1 MPGQDQSN
9 SAGKLAGRL
18 ADETAIQRAVESLT
32 ARNMEA
38 IVVENR
44 DKALEAL
51 KDLVPPGSEVYSST
65 SETLDA
71 IGFTEFLHGN
81 PSYKNLHDQ
90 IEVEPDPAKQREMR
104 RLASVADYYVGSV
117 QTITETGEIL
127 VASASGSQIGAYAYA
142 AKHLVLVAGTQK
154 LCPTLSDAIDRVR
167 GYRLEKHDQWL
178 AGRGVSP
185 MPIGK
190 LLIMEK
196 EPTAGRVRVVLIKED
211 LGW

>member
-1 MPGQDQSN
+1 MPGQDQSQ
-9 SAGKLAGRL
+9 L
-18 ADETAIQRAVESLT
+18 ADETAIERAVESLT

-51 KDLVPPGSEVYSST
+51 KELVPPGSEVYSST

-81 PSYKNLHDQ
+81 PSYNNLHDQ
-90 IEVEPDPAKQREMR
+90 IDVEPDPAKQREMR
-104 RLASVADYYVGSV
+104 RLASVAEYYVGSV
-117 QTITETGEIL
+117 QAITETGEIL
-127 VASASGSQIGAYAYA
+127 VASASGSQISAYAYA
-142 AKHLVLVAGTQK
+142 AKHLVLVAGTNK
-154 LCPTLSDAIDRVR
+154 LCPTLSDAIDWVR
-167 GYRLEKHDQWL
+167 GYALEKHDQWL
-178 AGRGVSP
+178 AGRGVGP

-196 EPTAGRVRVVLIKED
+196 ESTVGRVRVVLIKEE

>member
-1 MPGQDQSN
+1 MPGQDSN
-9 SAGKLAGRL
+9 AAGRGL
-18 ADETAIQRAVESLT
+18 ADDTAIQRTVESLA

-38 IVVENR
+38 IVVENG

-51 KDLVPPGSEVYSST
+51 KELVPPGSEVYFST

-71 IGFTEFLHGN
+71 IGYTEFLHDN
-81 PSYKNLHDQ
+81 PSYKNLHAQ
-90 IEVEPDPAKQREMR
+90 VEAEPDPAKQGEMR

-117 QTITETGEIL
+117 QAIAETGEIL

-142 AKHLVLVAGTQK
+142 AKNLVLVAGTQK

-167 GYRLEKHDQWL
+167 GYTVEKHDQWL
-178 AGRGVSP
+178 AGRGVGP
-185 MPIGK
+185 APIGK

-196 EPTAGRVRVVLIKED
+196 ELMAGRVRVVLIKEV